1 MYRIAVMLFC
11 CLVFTAPRL
20 GAEVLFEDDFEGGVL
35 DSTEWVRYIFARGPK
50 AKERSGGFETR
61 AEHVHSGERSFRLTS
76 LDAGGKATGSILSH
90 FFLPGVDK
98 AYFRWYAKF
107 AEDFNQGNQM
117 HWCML
122 TATRTDDRESA
133 FGKAGQRPNGTDFAI
148 AHLEP
153 SNHWGQYP
161 HPGAMGFYTY
171 FPEMKIS
178 KDSGLYYGNRFEPE
192 EPFVIQRGRWYCFE
206 VMVKLNEPGE
216 HDGEQAYWIDGKK
229 QLHQRGI
236 RWRDSKVLM
245 MNLLQLSWW
254 IHHAKQDNTCWFDDV
269 VISTEYIGPKQ

>member
-192 EPFVIQRGRWYCFE
+192 EPFVIERGLPSKTMSLPIWASVKTTDVSVPNFPKK
-206 VMVKLNEPGE
+206 VMRSPPVV
-216 HDGEQAYWIDGKK
+216 
-229 QLHQRGI
+229 
-236 RWRDSKVLM
+236 DSPSVTSSINVAFPLKVETA
-245 MNLLQLSWW
+245 S
-254 IHHAKQDNTCWFDDV
+254 TTRVSPV
-269 VISTEYIGPKQ
+269 VGVGSSPI